1 MHKVHWLTAS
11 WYQKSPLRWLL
22 SPLSGLFRL
31 ITGARRFAFR
41 RDWLK
46 SQQLPVPV
54 IIVGNI
60 TVGGSGKT
68 PLVLWLAQTLKQ
80 QGWRPGIISRGYGG
94 HASVYPLTVTDHIRA
109 EQCGDEPKLLALRSH
124 CPVVVAPDRVAA
136 GRQLLAEFD
145 CNVIISDDGL
155 QHYRLQRDLE
165 LVVVDAR
172 RQFGNGFCL
181 PAGPL
186 REPKSRL
193 NDVDFV
199 IWHGEITADW
209 TMYLQLCDAV
219 NLLDQTRRPLTE
231 WHGKTVHAVAG
242 IGDPSRFFRQLQNAG
257 LQVIEHA
264 FTDHHHYTAADL
276 QFGDT
281 LPVLMTEKDAVK
293 CQAFKIANCW
303 AVPAKAVV
311 TDGLADAIDRR
322 LKEQ

>member
-1 MHKVHWLTAS
+1 MQWLTDR
-11 WYQKSPLRWLL
+11 WYRPSPLSWCLA
-22 SPLSGLFRL
+22 PLSGLFRL
-31 ITGARRFAFR
+31 ITAIRRIAYQR
-41 RDWLK
+41 GWLA
-46 SQQLPVPV
+46 SEQLPVPV

-60 TVGGSGKT
+60 SVGGSGKT
-68 PLVLWLAQTLKQ
+68 PLVLWLAAQLQ
-80 QGWRPGIISRGYGG
+80 QLGWRPGIISRGYGG
-94 HASVYPLTVTDHIRA
+94 HANVYPLTVTDNISA
-109 EQCGDEPKLLALRSH
+109 EQCGDEPKLLAIRSQ

-136 GRQLLAEFD
+136 GRQLLNETD

-165 LVVVDAR
+165 LVVVDAK

-193 NDVDFV
+193 NNVDFI
-199 IWHGEITADW
+199 IWHGETTADW
-209 TMYLQLCDAV
+209 TMHLQIGDV
-219 NLLDQTRRPLTE
+219 VSLLDQKPQPLTE
-231 WHGKTVHAVAG
+231 WRGKKVHAVAG

-264 FTDHHHYTAADL
+264 FTDHHQYAAADI
-276 QFGDT
+276 QFGDK

-293 CQAFKIANCW
+293 CQIFNIANCW
-303 AVPAKAVV
+303 AVPAEAVV

>member
-1 MHKVHWLTAS
+1 MQWLTDR
-11 WYQKSPLRWLL
+11 WYRLSPLRWCLA
-22 SPLSGLFRL
+22 PLSGLFRL
-31 ITGARRFAFR
+31 ITAIRRIAYQR
-41 RDWLK
+41 GCLASEK
-46 SQQLPVPV
+46 LPVPV

-60 TVGGSGKT
+60 SVGGSGKT
-68 PLVLWLAQTLKQ
+68 PLVLWLAAQLKQ
-80 QGWRPGIISRGYGG
+80 RGWRPGIISRGYGG
-94 HASVYPLTVTDHIRA
+94 HANVYPLTVTDNISA
-109 EQCGDEPKLLALRSH
+109 EQCGDEPKLLAIRSQ
-124 CPVVVAPDRVAA
+124 CPVVVAPDRLAA
-136 GRQLLAEFD
+136 GRQLLNETD

-165 LVVVDAR
+165 LVVVDAK

-193 NDVDFV
+193 KNADFV
-199 IWHGEITADW
+199 IWHGETTSNW
-209 TMYLQLCDAV
+209 TMHLQISDV
-219 NLLDQTRRPLTE
+219 VSLLDQKSQPLTE
-231 WHGKTVHAVAG
+231 WRGKKVNAVAG

-264 FTDHHHYTAADL
+264 FTDHHQYTAADI
-276 QFGDT
+276 QFGDK

-293 CQAFKIANCW
+293 CQIFKIANCW
-303 AVPAKAVV
+303 AVPAEAVV